1 MTDRLSPFA
10 LVFGQLA
17 PERFPGVQ
25 QAIGGDAAT
34 AADRD
39 RFVLLA
45 PVGQLLRDLAPDDAP
60 PDALEAYVRLLHH
73 AYRHWVAGGWVYDV
87 SADGLERALEGGSL
101 SSETPH
107 PALYLRL
114 PALRVWGAP
123 REHEPPEPLDGVF
136 VTATAT
142 PGAIAALG
150 IFGMHG
156 ERPGFS
162 AVAVEGHADED
173 DPRTDEILIAARR
186 PDGSAT
192 FAPLLEGGAAAG
204 VWSVANPGEL
214 LLLTCRMLNLL
225 PEGAQISREAVTFPP
240 PWTSTPPAPFSSR
253 SPPSSS

>member
-1 MTDRLSPFA
+1 MTERLSPFA

-17 PERFPGVQ
+17 PERFPGIQ
-25 QAIGGDAAT
+25 RAIGGDAAA

-45 PVGQLLRDLAPDDAP
+45 PVGQLLRDLAPDDVP

-87 SADGLERALEGGSL
+87 SADTLERALAGGSL

-107 PALYLRL
+107 LALYLRL
-114 PALRVWGAP
+114 PALRVWGAA
-123 REHEPPEPLDGVF
+123 RDNEPPEPLDGVF

-142 PGAIAALG
+142 PGAVAALG

-162 AVAVEGHADED
+162 AVAVEGRADD
-173 DPRTDEILIAARR
+173 DRASLDQVEIPLERA
-186 PDGSAT
+186 DGT
-192 FAPLLEGGAAAG
+192 PIFAPQLAGGAEAAMHSVADAGEMLLLVCRLLPVLPTPPPGAAAAG
-204 VWSVANPGEL
+204 GNHLERIVAV
-214 LLLTCRMLNLL
+214 
-225 PEGAQISREAVTFPP
+225 A
-240 PWTSTPPAPFSSR
+240 
-253 SPPSSS
+253 